1 MLRVGIGKSKNMA
14 KNGRKFT
21 RKERPVMNPLGS
33 VNSKRGVQHFD
44 ACPKIHKYAQKI
56 IQDSIARSHTTVFDI
71 WDQQSMIGRDG
82 WGIIKLSDTWIDA

>member
-44 ACPKIHKYAQKI
+44 ACPKIHKYAQK
-56 IQDSIARSHTTVFDI
+56 SSKTVLQGAI
-71 WDQQSMIGRDG
+71 PQCLIYGTSNP
-82 WGIIKLSDTWIDA
+82 